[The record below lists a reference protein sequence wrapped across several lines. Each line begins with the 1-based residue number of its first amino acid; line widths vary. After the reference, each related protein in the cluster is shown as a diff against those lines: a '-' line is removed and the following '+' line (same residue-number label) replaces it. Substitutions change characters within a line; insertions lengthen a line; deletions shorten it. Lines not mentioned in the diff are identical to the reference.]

1 MHKSYNKFLWENAI
15 KQVNTQ
21 MNYIYYIKMQ
31 KKINQYFKNRFQQKK
46 RVVLLLDVV
55 NIQKTLN
62 QNRIANRL
70 SVGVTRFVMM
80 IA

>member
-1 MHKSYNKFLWENAI
+1 MGKHYKTSKHTNELHILHQNA
-15 KQVNTQ
+15 
-21 MNYIYYIKMQ
+21 
-31 KKINQYFKNRFQQKK
+31 KKKNQYFKNRFQQKK